1 MFWVAQVV
9 IVSFVIIFILHNLY
23 TFFKETLTIPKMKD
37 MVKRPQQKY
46 DTLFRELRMRNE
58 ESNGNAEKNRAYSND
73 ANDANDA
80 NAANAANAAMKTEL
94 KRYLMELNAPQSQ
107 PPQSHVQSHPEPE
120 PQSNANFIEIGSAY
134 Q

>member
-1 MFWVAQVV
+1 MFWIAQVV
-9 IVSFVIIFILHNLY
+9 IVSFVIIFLLHNLY
-23 TFFKETLTIPKMKD
+23 FFFKETLTVPKMKD

-58 ESNGNAEKNRAYSND
+58 ESKSADDGNAEND
-73 ANDANDA
+73 VTN
-80 NAANAANAAMKTEL
+80 ANAAMKNEL

-107 PPQSHVQSHPEPE
+107 SPQSQSQPQSQSSQQPDPEPH
-120 PQSNANFIEIGSAY
+120 PQSNSNFIEIGSAY